1 MGQPSTPLLYDIT
14 RTVAASTAVWQGD
27 TPYRA
32 DPLLRLAD
40 GWAVNLMTL
49 TTTPHVGTHADAYFH
64 YESNGAHPATM
75 PLDAY
80 IGRARVLTVTKRS
93 GALLPSDLPASLAGV
108 ERLLIHSHVSDLDDS
123 VFAPEFPYLS
133 VELIDELAAAGIR
146 LIGLDSPSVDA
157 VDSTALPCHHALY
170 RHGMVNLENVLLRGV
185 PDGDY
190 DLIALPLKLDA
201 ACASPVRAVLRPLA
215 PAPLEDTP

>member
-1 MGQPSTPLLYDIT
+1 MPPHLYDIT
-14 RTVAASTAVWQGD
+14 RTVSASTAVWQGD
-27 TPYRA
+27 APYHVE
-32 DPLLRLAD
+32 PKLRLED
-40 GWAVNLMTL
+40 GWAVNLMTV

-64 YESNGAHPATM
+64 YEPDGAHPATM

-80 IGRARVLTVTKRS
+80 IGRARVLTVSKRS
-93 GALLPSDLPASLAGV
+93 GALLPDDLPAAPAGA

-133 VELIDELAAAGIR
+133 VELIDWLVGLGIR

-170 RHGMVNLENVLLRGV
+170 RHGIVNLENLLLRGV

-190 DLIALPLKLDA
+190 ELIALPLKLDA
-201 ACASPVRAVLRPLA
+201 ACASPVRAILRPLDSA
-215 PAPLEDTP
+215 S